1 VVDPSSF
8 LPQMLLDSGIS
19 QPDWMRYLDEMRGYR
34 DKFIA
39 HLDDVPTMNI
49 PQMDIAEAATLY
61 LFDTLKAEQSPK
73 VFQRLPTSLRTYAQH
88 CQTEAKRVYAR
99 AA

>member
-1 VVDPSSF
+1 
-8 LPQMLLDSGIS
+8 MLSDSGIN

-49 PQMDIAEAATLY
+49 PQMSIAAAATFYLY
-61 LFDTLKAEQSPK
+61 DTIRAEDGANALQG
-73 VFQRLPTSLRTYAQH
+73 LPTNLRTYAQR
-88 CQTEAKRVYAR
+88 CLAQAKTLYEEATRWL
-99 AA
+99 